1 MVVFVEA
8 KDIAH
13 VPQALMAE
21 SSEGNGRVKLILLK
35 IDFVDDYD
43 TLYIKFNEIDPVI
56 KHINAVESAGRI
68 DFIVYNKSDGERTRQ
83 TLIQRRKLRNFDNR
97 PYSNFIDI
105 EEIGRNIKGRFK
117 KVYVVCFPD

>member
-1 MVVFVEA
+1 M
-8 KDIAH
+8 
-13 VPQALMAE
+13 
-21 SSEGNGRVKLILLK
+21 KLILLK
-35 IDFVDDYD
+35 TDFVDDYD

-68 DFIVYNKSDGERTRQ
+68 DFIVYNESDGERTRQ

-105 EEIGRNIKGRFK
+105 EEIGRNIKGKFK

>member
-1 MVVFVEA
+1 M
-8 KDIAH
+8 
-13 VPQALMAE
+13 PQALLAE

-68 DFIVYNKSDGERTRQ
+68 DFIVYN
-83 TLIQRRKLRNFDNR
+83 
-97 PYSNFIDI
+97 
-105 EEIGRNIKGRFK
+105 
-117 KVYVVCFPD
+117 